1 MEAGHLTMVKCQFC
15 QAIHVENTIFCS
27 ECGYYLLD
35 NSGRETD
42 PLDTLEVDA
51 ASQTGDEAKIGAL
64 LQQGGES
71 LAIRL
76 KIGPKKREVE
86 MPLNVVT
93 HLGRVDAA
101 ASVFPEVDLTD
112 DSDVSHG
119 VSRRHARI
127 LKQAGTVI
135 VEDMGSING
144 TFVNGKRLDPYLP
157 EILNDGDLLCL
168 GKLQIEVKI
177 QKRLNSR

>member
-1 MEAGHLTMVKCQFC
+1 MIKCQFC
-15 QAIHVENTIFCS
+15 QTVHVDNTIFCS
-27 ECGYYLLD
+27 ECGYYLLE
-35 NSGRETD
+35 NTGRETD
-42 PLDTLEVDA
+42 PLDTVEMREEENRAVNGLA
-51 ASQTGDEAKIGAL
+51 GS
-64 LQQGGES
+64 LQRGGES

-76 KIGPKKREVE
+76 KIGPRQREVE
-86 MPLNVVT
+86 MPLNVIT

-101 ASVFPEVDLTD
+101 ASVFPEVDLSD

-127 LKQAGTVI
+127 LKQGGMVV

-157 EILNDGDLLCL
+157 EVLNDGDILQL
-168 GKLQIEVKI
+168 GKLKIEVKI
-177 QKRLNSR
+177 RKR

>member
-1 MEAGHLTMVKCQFC
+1 MIKCQFC
-15 QAIHVENTIFCS
+15 QATHVDNTIFCS
-27 ECGYYLLD
+27 ECGYYLLED
-35 NSGRETD
+35 TGRETD
-42 PLDTLEVDA
+42 PLDTVEMDLRKQVGSEPKMVT
-51 ASQTGDEAKIGAL
+51 S
-64 LQQGGES
+64 LQRGGEA

-76 KIGPKKREVE
+76 KIGPNKREVE
-86 MPLNVVT
+86 MPLNIIT

-135 VEDMGSING
+135 IEDMGSING

-157 EILNDGDLLCL
+157 EILNDGDILCL
-168 GKLQIEVKI
+168 GKLQIDVKI
-177 QKRLNSR
+177 QKR